1 MYNRFL
7 KENNQPVH
15 PFSPYIVIYMHL
27 YTILSPTN
35 KSSIWWYLLT
45 ASANEERN
53 ISASF
58 DEQFLCPTLPVQ
70 QNPTNGTGY
79 CKCVHGYWGAAC
91 QNECPGGAADPCYGK
106 GSCDPT
112 NGSCTCV
119 AGANST
125 DNCQTCVRNWIGAD
139 CSVAKTEQGKY
150 LEYIFFLANF
160 KLLWNHFYS
169 WASMF

>member
-27 YTILSPTN
+27 CTILSPTN

-150 LEYIFFLANF
+150 LEYIYFL
-160 KLLWNHFYS
+160 S
-169 WASMF
+169 